1 MTDLL
6 KRAYDPEVFRKSAH
20 QLVDILADH
29 LNSCLSKE
37 EELVLPPRNPAEH
50 HKFWQEYLYKSN
62 DDEYDFWKRT
72 IKETIHIH
80 HPNFMGHQVCAA
92 VPLSGLGDLI
102 NGTLNNGSA
111 IYEMGPV
118 STAMERV
125 VIKWLTGAIGYPSN
139 AEGILTSGGSLGNLT
154 ALLAARQAN
163 SGYDHWHEGKR
174 DGHRPAVMVSAEA
187 HYSISRSVQMLG
199 WGEEAVIKIPTDE
212 VFAIRAE
219 AIPELWK
226 KHTKNGQHII
236 AIIGNACTTSTGT
249 YDPLEAIA
257 DFCEKHS
264 IWFHVDGAHGGA
276 AALSAK
282 YQHLTK
288 GISRADSIVID
299 FHKMMGVSA
308 LTTAVLFKD
317 PNSSYSIFEQNASYI
332 LNKSKDP
339 EWYNSAKRT
348 VECTKN
354 MMGIKVYAILKQFG
368 PQFFTDYLET
378 CYDNGKTFAR
388 IIRANKNFEL
398 AQDPQTNIVVFRYV
412 GSLTQAEEISLLNQ
426 RIRNKLVKEGKFYI
440 VQTEIQG
447 HTFLRT
453 VLMNPFTS
461 ENEMYNLLSYLV
473 ELSSDKYNLQN
484 NE

>member
-6 KRAYDPEVFRKSAH
+6 KRAYDPEEFRKSAH

-29 LNSCLSKE
+29 LSSCLTKK
-37 EELVLPPRNPAEH
+37 EELVLPINNPLDH
-50 HKFWQEYLYKSN
+50 YQYWNDYLHQDSDN
-62 DDEYDFWKRT
+62 ESDFWKRT
-72 IKETIHIH
+72 VKETIHIH

-92 VPLSGLGDLI
+92 VPLAGLGDLI

-125 VIKWLTGAIGYPSN
+125 VIKWLTEAIGYPDD

-154 ALLAARQAN
+154 ALLAARQAK
-163 SGYDHWHEGKR
+163 SGYDHWHEGKK
-174 DGHRPAVMVSAEA
+174 DSHRLAVMVSSEG
-187 HYSISRSVQMLG
+187 HYSIARSVQMLG
-199 WGEEAVIKIPTDE
+199 WGEEAVIKIPRDE
-212 VFAIRAE
+212 NYAIRADV
-219 AIPELWK
+219 IPELWK
-226 KHTKNGQHII
+226 KHTEKGQHIV

-257 DFCEKHS
+257 NFCEKHS

-282 YQHLTK
+282 YKHLTK

-308 LTTAVLFKD
+308 LTTAVLFKE

-332 LNKSKDP
+332 LNQNNDP

-354 MMGIKVYAILKQFG
+354 MMGIKIYAILKQLG
-368 PQFFTDYLET
+368 PQFFIDYLET

-388 IIRANKNFEL
+388 IIKADHNFEL
-398 AQDPQTNIVVFRYV
+398 AHNPQTNIVVFRYR
-412 GSLTQAEEISLLNQ
+412 GSMTDERKISQLNQ
-426 RIRNKLVKEGKFYI
+426 RIRKKVVEEGKFYI
-440 VQTEIQG
+440 VQTEINSQ
-447 HTFLRT
+447 TYLRT

-461 ENEMYNLLSYLV
+461 EVEMNNLLSYLV
-473 ELSSDKYNLQN
+473 ELTIDDKNESN
-484 NE
+484 N

>member
-6 KRAYDPEVFRKSAH
+6 IRAYDPEEFRKSAH

-29 LNSCLSKE
+29 LGSCLSKN
-37 EELVLPPRNPAEH
+37 EELVLPLKDPDNH
-50 HKFWQEYLYKSN
+50 FQYWLDYLDH
-62 DDEYDFWKRT
+62 DDDSEYDFWKRAV
-72 IKETIHIH
+72 KETIHIH

-92 VPLSGLGDLI
+92 VPAAGLGDLI

-125 VIKWLTGAIGYPSN
+125 VIKWLTKAMGYEDD
-139 AEGILTSGGSLGNLT
+139 AEGVLTSGGSLGNLT
-154 ALLAARQAN
+154 ALLAARQAK
-163 SGYDHWHEGKR
+163 SGYDHWDEGKK
-174 DGHRPAVMVSAEA
+174 DGHRPAIMVSAEA

-199 WGEEAVIKIPTDE
+199 WGKESVIKIPTDE
-212 VFAIRAE
+212 TFAIRAE
-219 AIPELWK
+219 TIPKLWEES
-226 KHTKNGQHII
+226 TKNGQHII

-249 YDPLEAIA
+249 YDPLDAIA
-257 DFCEKHS
+257 DFCEEHS

-276 AALSAK
+276 AALSTK

-332 LNKSKDP
+332 LNKNKDP

-368 PQFFTDYLET
+368 PQFFIDYLET
-378 CYDNGKTFAR
+378 CYDHGKIFAS
-388 IIRANKNFEL
+388 IIKADNNFEL
-398 AQDPQTNIVVFRYV
+398 AHDPQTNIVVFRYI
-412 GSLTQAEEISLLNQ
+412 GSLTDPNEISMLNQ
-426 RIRNKLVKEGKFYI
+426 KLRKKVVEEGKFYI
-440 VQTEIQG
+440 VQTEING
-447 HTFLRT
+447 ETFLRT

-461 ENEMYNLLSYLV
+461 ENEMDNLLTYLV
-473 ELSSDKYNLQN
+473 ELVEEQYL
-484 NE
+484 